1 MHEWIEEIRRRLAGS
16 KLEPAREAE
25 IVEELS
31 QHLEDRYAE
40 SLAGGATPE
49 ESSLAA
55 LAELRESESLQQELH
70 QVEREVSQEPV
81 VLGATRRIN
90 MLGGVWQDLRYGA
103 RMLAKTPGF
112 TLLAVLTLALGIGAN
127 TAIFSGVN
135 AMLFRPMPATLE
147 PERLCYVKLEG
158 GKRGKDRTEVAYAEY
173 EDFQARSRSLEG
185 LAAYMSDRETEWLF
199 DGQSRR
205 LRGEYV
211 SGNYFQVLGAA
222 AALGRVL
229 TPEDEAA
236 SAENAVVVSDGVWRQ
251 RFAADPG
258 IIGKQVLI
266 NDRGFT
272 IVGVTAA
279 AFRGPSQPFAPA
291 WWIAA
296 RKEDDRSQRII
307 YQSPDYSLIGRL
319 KPGFS
324 PRQAQAELAVIF
336 AEFKQRKPAAYQDR
350 TIAVE
355 AARGF
360 DKSASER
367 DDSYTIMGAAVAVVG
382 LTLLIACANIASF
395 LLARARGRRK
405 EIAVR
410 LALGASRWRIMRM
423 LLAESLLLAGAGA
436 AAAAAMSFWATD
448 LLSYALSLVL
458 EGLRWDPT
466 FRDWDL
472 TPDRQVFGATVLLSL
487 LVSVVC
493 GLAPALQASKPDLTA
508 ALKDEAG
515 LLGSGFRRLSWRNA
529 LVVAQVAGALVLLAG
544 SVLFLRSARQ
554 ALRLD
559 MGFEERQLAFNE
571 IELPRKKIHPPHL
584 RDAQTYR
591 GLQSRV
597 AALPLAQSVCLSDG
611 SLLEGRGYREGFK
624 LQAPDAEQIPFG
636 DRELQSVVI
645 SPNYFATVG
654 IPLTRGRDFAESD
667 LDGFS
672 PVVIIN
678 ETIARRAFPEQN
690 PVGRQIRL
698 LPLPGSMDFQM
709 GRRNGELVEIIGVA
723 KDAVHN
729 LLGKEMEPILYLPL
743 KQNLFDGR
751 SASVTLIV
759 RTRHD
764 PSAILPSLADQTKSL
779 DPEVRFN
786 QSTLAGNIAR
796 QTLPTRIASAF
807 FGLFG
812 ALGLLL
818 AAIGLAG
825 VLAYAVA
832 SRTKEIG
839 IRMALGADRANV
851 LGMIIGEGFALT
863 SVGVVIGLSLALAL
877 TRALASYLY
886 GISAADPLTYLA
898 TTLLL
903 IIVGLLACYFPARRA
918 ANVDPMTA
926 LRQE

>member
-1 MHEWIEEIRRRLAGS
+1 MPEWKEEIRQRLANLN
-16 KLEPAREAE
+16 LEPAREAE

-40 SLAGGATPE
+40 SLARGATPE
-49 ESSLAA
+49 EAHRTA
-55 LAELRESESLQQELH
+55 LAELRDDELLARDLR
-70 QVEREVSQEPV
+70 QVERLVSQEPV
-81 VLGATRRIN
+81 VLGANRRIN
-90 MLGGVWQDLRYGA
+90 MLGGIWQDLRYGA

-112 TLLAVLTLALGIGAN
+112 TLLAVVTLALGIGAN

-135 AMLFRPMPATLE
+135 AMLFRPMPATRK
-147 PERLCYVKLEG
+147 PERMGYVKLEG
-158 GKRGKDRTEVAYAEY
+158 GKRGKDRTELAYAEY
-173 EDFQARSRSLEG
+173 EDFQAGSRSLDG
-185 LAAYMSDRETEWLF
+185 LAAYMSYRETEWRF
-199 DGQSRR
+199 DGQSQR

-222 AALGRVL
+222 AALGRAL

-236 SAENAVVVSDGVWRQ
+236 SAGNAVVVSDGVWRQ

-258 IIGKQVLI
+258 VIGKQVFI

-272 IVGVTAA
+272 IVGVAA
-279 AFRGPSQPFAPA
+279 PAFRGPSQPFTPA

-296 RKEDDRSQRII
+296 RKEEDKQQRII

-319 KPGFS
+319 KPGID
-324 PRQAQAELAVIF
+324 PLQAQAELAVIF
-336 AEFKQRKPAAYQDR
+336 AEFKQRNPKAYQDR
-350 TIAVE
+350 SISVE

-395 LLARARGRRK
+395 LLARVRGRRK

-448 LLSYALSLVL
+448 LLSHAVGLVL

-472 TPDRQVFGATVLLSL
+472 TPDRQVFGATALLSL
-487 LVSVVC
+487 LVAVVC

-559 MGFEERQLAFNE
+559 MGFEARRLAFNE

-591 GLQSRV
+591 DLQSRV
-597 AALPLAQSVCLSDG
+597 AALPLAQSVCLADG

-624 LQAPDAEQIPFG
+624 LQAPGAEQMPFG

-667 LDGFS
+667 LDSSS

-690 PVGRQIRL
+690 PVGRQI
-698 LPLPGSMDFQM
+698 S
-709 GRRNGELVEIIGVA
+709 
-723 KDAVHN
+723 
-729 LLGKEMEPILYLPL
+729 
-743 KQNLFDGR
+743 
-751 SASVTLIV
+751 
-759 RTRHD
+759 
-764 PSAILPSLADQTKSL
+764 
-779 DPEVRFN
+779 
-786 QSTLAGNIAR
+786 
-796 QTLPTRIASAF
+796 
-807 FGLFG
+807 
-812 ALGLLL
+812 
-818 AAIGLAG
+818 
-825 VLAYAVA
+825 
-832 SRTKEIG
+832 
-839 IRMALGADRANV
+839 
-851 LGMIIGEGFALT
+851 
-863 SVGVVIGLSLALAL
+863 
-877 TRALASYLY
+877 
-886 GISAADPLTYLA
+886 
-898 TTLLL
+898 
-903 IIVGLLACYFPARRA
+903 
-918 ANVDPMTA
+918 
-926 LRQE
+926 